1 MVIDLHL
8 TSDIINSSHYEPK
21 YSLQIQMDY
30 FEKELDKSLVIGCHE
45 VYVIHGIGEGILKR
59 TVHEYLKTHPHVQS
73 FINEYHP
80 LYGFGSTKVIFK

>member
-8 TSDIINSSHYEPK
+8 TPDIINSSGYEPR

-30 FEKELDKSLVIGCHE
+30 FEKELDKSLVVGYHE
-45 VYVIHGIGEGILKR
+45 VYVIHGIGEGVLKR
-59 TVHEYLKTHPHVQS
+59 AIHDYLKTHRHVQS

>member
-8 TSDIINSSHYEPK
+8 TDNIINSSHYEPK

-30 FEKELDKSLVIGCHE
+30 FEKELDKSLVIGYHE
-45 VYVIHGIGEGILKR
+45 VHVIHGIGEGILKKA
-59 TVHEYLKTHPHVQS
+59 VHEYLKTHPHVQS
-73 FINEYHP
+73 FVNEYHP